1 MQPQQP
7 SKKTVKA
14 KAKVVAKKPTAQSVA
29 AQRTAMIK
37 KMKGDTAKPAAKK
50 VMPKMAKGS
59 GCVPKMADG
68 TGKVKAPSTAAKRAS
83 TATASKV
90 KITEK
95 PSIDTRLNRV
105 SNDLNKQYKRLE
117 NIRTVDRRS
126 DASTKLQDYN
136 DASRSIMRLEIEKP
150 LAIEEKRK
158 RNATLEK
165 AVSGKMKSGSGC
177 VSKYPDG
184 SGKIKPTSTAA
195 RRASTATETPKK
207 RVGNIKTKEGRKL
220 DSLYNAKDNL
230 DATIVFKEA
239 IASGLD
245 PKGFNSPTGQK
256 NWNKSKANRYARLQA
271 ETNDAEKKY
280 EDSWKKRNATLEK
293 AVSGKMKSGSGCVS
307 KYPDGSGKIKPTST
321 AARRASTATEM
332 PKKRKPMTDEEEIRA
347 VRGPKMNVNIY
358 NYDTQREIRG
368 VYEAQDKAREIKK
381 LQQRQRDRKLEKAVS
396 GKMKSGTK
404 KVKC

>member
-195 RRASTATETPKK
+195 RRASTATE
-207 RVGNIKTKEGRKL
+207 
-220 DSLYNAKDNL
+220 
-230 DATIVFKEA
+230 
-239 IASGLD
+239 
-245 PKGFNSPTGQK
+245 
-256 NWNKSKANRYARLQA
+256 
-271 ETNDAEKKY
+271 
-280 EDSWKKRNATLEK
+280 
-293 AVSGKMKSGSGCVS
+293 
-307 KYPDGSGKIKPTST
+307 
-321 AARRASTATEM
+321 M